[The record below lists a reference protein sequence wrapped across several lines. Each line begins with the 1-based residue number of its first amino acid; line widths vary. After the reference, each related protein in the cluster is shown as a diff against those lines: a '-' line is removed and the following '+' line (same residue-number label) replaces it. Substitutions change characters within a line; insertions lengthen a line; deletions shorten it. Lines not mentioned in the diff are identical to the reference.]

1 MIKKYLFKFW
11 VSLLNFKVNIFYP
24 DEIILDKDV
33 LIRSTTSFEDERLT
47 DLYKEYFPRSSYSNY
62 LLQIILRKDTPEI
75 EPGQFL
81 DEAEEK
87 IKKAVTIFRL
97 FKKEMIG
104 YNLIVQPLS
113 EVQEYG
119 QTTRFL
125 LHQRLWTSKKKPEI
139 YKLEKNEIQPFI
151 SFFKDF
157 YKILFSKFDLAIEY
171 FNKSYIEPY
180 TPRDSFLDLMITLEN
195 LFLKGTHQELSYKL
209 SMRMA
214 YILGKDKKDRINIY
228 RFIKDAYN
236 LRSKIVHGEK
246 SDKLDNQKFLEL
258 RELTRKSIIYFLEN
272 KDNWNG
278 KKLDRLILE
287 ARES

>member
-1 MIKKYLFKFW
+1 MIRKYIFNFW
-11 VSLLNFKVNIFYP
+11 VSLLNFKIDISSQ

-81 DEAEEK
+81 IEADEK

-97 FKKEMIG
+97 FKKERIG
-104 YNLIVQPLS
+104 YNLMVQPLS
-113 EVQEYG
+113 EELRYG
-119 QTTRFL
+119 HTTRFL
-125 LHQRLWTSKKKPEI
+125 LHQRLWTNEKKPEI
-139 YKLEKNEIQPFI
+139 YTLEKGEVQPFI
-151 SFFKDF
+151 NFFKNF
-157 YKILFSKFDLAIEY
+157 YKIPSKFNLAIEY

-195 LFLKGTHQELSYKL
+195 LFLKKTSQELSYKL

-214 YILGKDKKDRINIY
+214 NILGEGQKDRINIFN
-228 RFIKDAYN
+228 FIKDAYN

-246 SDKLDNQKFLEL
+246 SNKLDNQKFLEL
-258 RELTRKSIIYFLEN
+258 RELARKSIIYFLEN
-272 KDNWNG
+272 KDNWDG

>member
-1 MIKKYLFKFW
+1 MIRKYIFNFW
-11 VSLLNFKVNIFYP
+11 VSLLNFKIDISSQ

-81 DEAEEK
+81 IEADEK
-87 IKKAVTIFRL
+87 IKKAVTVFRL
-97 FKKEMIG
+97 FKKERIG
-104 YNLIVQPLS
+104 YNLMVQPLS
-113 EVQEYG
+113 EELKYG
-119 QTTRFL
+119 HTTRFL
-125 LHQRLWTSKKKPEI
+125 LHQRLWTSEKKPEI
-139 YKLEKNEIQPFI
+139 YTLEKGEVQPFI
-151 SFFKDF
+151 NFFKNF
-157 YKILFSKFDLAIEY
+157 YKIPSKFNLAIEY

-195 LFLKGTHQELSYKL
+195 LFLKKTSQELSYKL

-214 YILGKDKKDRINIY
+214 HILGEGQKDRINIFN
-228 RFIKDAYN
+228 FIKDAYN

-246 SDKLDNQKFLEL
+246 SNKLDNQKFLEL
-258 RELTRKSIIYFLEN
+258 RELARKSIIYFLEN
-272 KDNWNG
+272 KDNWDG

>member
-1 MIKKYLFKFW
+1 MIRKYIFKFW
-11 VSLLNFKVNIFYP
+11 VSLLNFRIDIFSQ
-24 DEIILDKDV
+24 DKIILNKDV
-33 LIRSTTSFEDERLT
+33 LIRLTTSFEDERLA
-47 DLYKEYFPRSSYSNY
+47 DLYKKYFPGSSYSNY

-81 DEAEEK
+81 IEADEK
-87 IKKAVTIFRL
+87 MKKAVTIFRL
-97 FKKEMIG
+97 FKKERIG
-104 YNLIVQPLS
+104 YNLMVQPLS
-113 EVQEYG
+113 EELKYG
-119 QTTRFL
+119 HTTRFL
-125 LHQRLWTSKKKPEI
+125 LHQKLWSSEKTPEI
-139 YKLEKNEIQPFI
+139 YILKESEIQAFKI
-151 SFFKDF
+151 FFNNF
-157 YKILFSKFDLAIEY
+157 YKILFSRYDLAIEY

-195 LFLKGTHQELSYKL
+195 LFLKKTSQELSYKL

-246 SDKLDNQKFLEL
+246 LDKLDNQKFLEL

-287 ARES
+287 AREN